1 MSCLKKIFTRVS
13 FETKLNIFNFESEK
27 FSVSEARTKDFD
39 ISNYTRQI
47 NVLPSLSPLF
57 SLLLLMIRC

>member
-13 FETKLNIFNFESEK
+13 FETKLNIFESDK

-39 ISNYTRQI
+39 ISNYTTQI

>member
-1 MSCLKKIFTRVS
+1 MSRLKKIFTRVS

-27 FSVSEARTKDFD
+27 FLVAKARTKDFD
-39 ISNYTRQI
+39 ISNYTMQI